1 MSEQAWLLVALVGG
15 GTVALKGIGPLLLGG
30 RKLPDRVTGVV
41 ALLAPTLLAALI
53 VTQTFAS
60 GKALVLDARVVGV
73 GAAVVAILLRAPI
86 LVVIVVAAAAAAIF
100 RAVT

>member
-1 MSEQAWLLVALVGG
+1 VNAWLLVAIVGA
-15 GTVALKGIGPLLLGG
+15 GTVGLKGIGPLLLGG

-60 GKALVLDARVVGV
+60 GSSLVIDARVVGV
-73 GAAVVAILLRAPI
+73 GSAVVAIVLRAPI